1 MYTLCSNSI
10 FNSVL
15 ETNNSGSSSHLSSCQ
30 RSLVACTL
38 FSSLTNY
45 LENDFTLGLH
55 LYKYTI
61 HSNEDILTD
70 FPNVVLTSFDM
81 NHCISSL
88 FCSIGF
94 LY

>member
-15 ETNNSGSSSHLSSCQ
+15 ETNNSGSSSHFSSCQ
-30 RSLVACTL
+30 RPLVACTL

-45 LENDFTLGLH
+45 SENDVTWGLH
-55 LYKYTI
+55 LHKYTI

-70 FPNVVLTSFDM
+70 FLNVVSTSFDT
-81 NHCISSL
+81 NHCLSSL
-88 FCSIGF
+88 FYSIVF
-94 LY
+94 IY